1 MQGRGALPKGKH
13 GLARRKTRAN
23 TLWRETEGCEK
34 RISRTLWNAF
44 ACDRHVRARRQP
56 CRRLGRAERD
66 EPQPP
71 HGRASRGRRVAARR
85 QRLGSGPSKRV
96 EGQTLK
102 TWDIGDP
109 SIERVQL
116 SIKSD
121 GRPMDADVQLWHTP
135 AYIPTK
141 FSVYSEDGKIRP
153 VDVVIETPKH
163 PKTVA
168 LYNTGPM
175 EFPFEATVVN
185 TGLDKAY
192 KSLADE
198 PHEHIQ
204 GKGKIAAY
212 TFGPEVESI
221 QVLLKTD
228 EKNMK
233 AKIEITEGPNQVK
246 QTIDLYASSGYKNP
260 FYAVIHTPGFSN
272 KSVRIINRND
282 LEFPFDAWC
291 VPCETSEAPPMV
303 TMGGASA
310 MGSVGAMG
318 GAWMSR

>member
-1 MQGRGALPKGKH
+1 MLSLVTATSALVVSPAAGSAALSAMSHSRRMAAPVAVGASPLDDNVW
-13 GLARRKTRAN
+13 GL
-23 TLWRETEGCEK
+23 
-34 RISRTLWNAF
+34 
-44 ACDRHVRARRQP
+44 
-56 CRRLGRAERD
+56 
-66 EPQPP
+66 
-71 HGRASRGRRVAARR
+71 
-85 QRLGSGPSKRV
+85 GPSKRV

-141 FSVYSEDGKIRP
+141 FSIYSEDGKIRP

-198 PHEHIQ
+198 PYEHIQ

-272 KSVRIINRND
+272 KSVRIINGND

-291 VPCETSEAPPMV
+291 VPYETSEAPPMV